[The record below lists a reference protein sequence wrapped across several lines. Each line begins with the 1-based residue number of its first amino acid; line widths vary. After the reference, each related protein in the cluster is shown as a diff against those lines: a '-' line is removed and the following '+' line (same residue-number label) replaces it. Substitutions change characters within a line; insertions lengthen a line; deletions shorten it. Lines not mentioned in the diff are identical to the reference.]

1 MARSA
6 ELVTIGKIER
16 TFGVRGEVRV
26 RSLSDVPGRFEGLK
40 AVTLVSPNG
49 NTLATKVTH
58 VRLGGDSYIVGLEAF
73 SNPDDAA
80 AFRGGFV
87 QVPRQQS
94 PALPDGQ
101 YYEGDLIGMTVQ
113 DEDGRPLGTVEEVW
127 DLPSHHVL
135 VVRRQGKELLVP
147 ATKQAVASVNIDEQV
162 LTIRADNVLVD
173 EQHAV

>member
-1 MARSA
+1 MIDQS

-49 NTLATKVTH
+49 NVLATKVTH
-58 VRLGGDSYIVGLEAF
+58 VRSGSDSYIVGLEAF
-73 SNPDDAA
+73 SNPEDAA

-87 QVPRQQS
+87 QIPRQQS

-101 YYEGDLIGMTVQ
+101 YYESDLIGMTVQ
-113 DEDGRPLGTVEEVW
+113 DEDGLQLGTVEEIW
-127 DLPSHHVL
+127 NLPSHHVL
-135 VVRRQGKELLVP
+135 VVRQQDKQLLVP
-147 ATKQAVASVNIDEQV
+147 ATKRAVASVNIGERV
-162 LTIRADNVLVD
+162 LTIRADDVLAD

>member
-1 MARSA
+1 MIDEA

-49 NTLATKVTH
+49 NRLATKVTH
-58 VRLGGDSYIVGLEAF
+58 VRPGGDSYIVGLEAF
-73 SNPDDAA
+73 ANPEEAA
-80 AFRGGFV
+80 TFRGGFV
-87 QVPRQQS
+87 QIPRQQS
-94 PALPDGQ
+94 PVLPDGQ

-113 DEDGRPLGTVEEVW
+113 DEDGHQLGTVQEIW

-135 VVRRQGKELLVP
+135 VVRQQDKELLVP
-147 ATKQAVASVNIDEQV
+147 ATKQAVASVNIGERV
-162 LTIRADNVLVD
+162 LTIRADDVLVD
-173 EQHAV
+173 GQYAV